1 MPTPKVNPDM
11 YRDAVLKRLIVED
24 HPVILDVGANEGQSA
39 EGFLTLFNAPVVH
52 CFEPIPQLCELL
64 KTKFHGRPDVNVVPC
79 AVSAKNGRAQFHVN
93 AFSQSSSL
101 EPLNEQGA
109 FRTIK
114 NTHTVDVIDVDV
126 ISLDDYCKDAEI
138 SQIEFLKIDAQGHS
152 ADVLKGAQSLL
163 ASRSIKLIQVEIL
176 FHNFY
181 EKTESFSSIEAQL
194 SQHGYR
200 LYTIFHTDSEKIG
213 EFAFNWSSGEIW
225 YLDALYIRTDA

>member
-11 YRDAVLKRLIVED
+11 YRDEVLKRLIVED
-24 HPVILDVGANEGQSA
+24 RPVILDVGANEGQSA
-39 EGFLTLFNAPVVH
+39 EGFLTLFKSPTVQ
-52 CFEPIPQLCELL
+52 CFEPIPQLVELL
-64 KTKFHGRPDVNVVPC
+64 EAKFQGQPDITIVPC
-79 AVSAKNGRAQFHVN
+79 AVSAQKGRAQFHVN

-101 EPLNEQGA
+101 EPLNELGA

-126 ISLDDYCKDAEI
+126 ISLDDYCKDANVKDI
-138 SQIEFLKIDAQGHS
+138 AFLKIDAQGHS
-152 ADVLKGAQSLL
+152 EDVLRGAQGLL
-163 ASRSIKLIQVEIL
+163 ANRLIKLIQVEIL

-181 EKTESFSSIEAQL
+181 AKTENFSSIEAQL
-194 SQHGYR
+194 AHHGYR

-225 YLDALYIRTDA
+225 YLDALYIRIDE